1 MCLAGQPSAFL
12 IKHLADTEWVI
23 QGLFGDSLK
32 HAMLQRF
39 PASFRCSILM
49 ILCAFLVPLR
59 LKRQMQIGRRQKRR
73 FFLATGTILHG
84 SL

>member
-39 PASFRCSILM
+39 PHPSVALS
-49 ILCAFLVPLR
+49 
-59 LKRQMQIGRRQKRR
+59 
-73 FFLATGTILHG
+73 
-84 SL
+84 